1 VIAMKKDIVL
11 AGVGGQGVLSVAAV
25 IAEAAR
31 REGLHV
37 KQGEVHGMA
46 QRGGSVYALLRL
58 ADHPIHSDLVA
69 RGTADLLVGL
79 EPVECLRYVE
89 YLAPGGTVVTGI
101 DPVRNVPDYPDR
113 ERVLGMLHRLPR
125 VVVVEASAHARAAG
139 SPQTA
144 GTVITGAASHF
155 LPLRPAVIEA
165 CLVDAFARKGERVV
179 EANLLAFRAG
189 REAVP
194 CPAA

>member
-1 VIAMKKDIVL
+1 MKKDIVL

-58 ADHPIHSDLVA
+58 SDQPVHSDLIA
-69 RGTADLLVGL
+69 QGTADLLVGL
-79 EPVECLRYVE
+79 EPLECLRYVG
-89 YLAPGGTVVTGI
+89 YLSPDGTVVTAI
-101 DPVRNVPDYPDR
+101 DPVTNIPSYPDR
-113 ERVLGMLHRLPR
+113 EAVLRMLHRLPR
-125 VVVVEASAHARAAG
+125 VVVVEAAAHARAAG

-155 LPLRPAVIEA
+155 LPIRPETIEA
-165 CLVDAFARKGERVV
+165 CLREGFARKGDRIVQ
-179 EANLLAFRAG
+179 ANLAAFRAG

-194 CPAA
+194 CAAT